1 MAESSVLSEVKD
13 GVGIVTLNKPEKLN
27 AWDGPMRLAVKAA
40 VEKLNADKSVRAII
54 LTGAGDRAFCAGQD
68 LGETS
73 KFTGGSE
80 GAAWFATWRDFYD
93 CLRKSTK
100 PVVAALNGV
109 AAGSAFQFAMLC
121 DVRVGHPGSRMGQPE
136 INSGIPSVL
145 GPMLMIERLG
155 LSRTIE
161 LTLTGRM
168 MEAKECREI
177 GLMHHLVPPKKVMA
191 KAMEVAK
198 MLAAKPPIAMRLN
211 KQRFRE
217 VTQPAFDEAFL
228 NGRKIQEEAYASG
241 EPQASMEAFFA
252 ARAKAKGAAGKK
264 SRAKPRAKSVR
275 R

>member
-1 MAESSVLSEVKD
+1 MAESSVLSEVKN
-13 GVGIVTLNKPEKLN
+13 GVGIITLNKPEKLN

-40 VEKLNADKSVRAII
+40 IESLNADGSVRAII

-68 LGETS
+68 LSETS
-73 KFTGGSE
+73 KFSGAKDGG
-80 GAAWFATWRDFYD
+80 AWFETWRAFYD
-93 CLRKSTK
+93 SLRSSTK

-121 DVRVGHPGSRMGQPE
+121 DVRVGHSGSRMGQPE

-168 MEAKECREI
+168 MEAKECHQI
-177 GLMHHLVPPKKVMA
+177 GLLHHLVPPKKVMA

-211 KQRFRE
+211 KRRFRE

-228 NGRKIQEEAYASG
+228 NGRRIQEEAYASG
-241 EPQASMEAFFA
+241 EPQTAMEAFFA
-252 ARAKAKGAAGKK
+252 ARAKGKPAAKT
-264 SRAKPRAKSVR
+264 RAKPKARSKPKR